1 VSTRQVWITGI
12 GAITGAGIGTAPL
25 GRMLR
30 LGTGAVCRDDAI
42 GLAVARAPDLK
53 FERMA
58 RRLDTA
64 GALFF
69 VAGLGAWRDAGL
81 TTPPDPRRTELLEG
95 SSLGPLAAALDEY
108 ARMLR
113 TGDPMRPTS
122 LVRCLAGAGGAA
134 LALRLGIRGA
144 VYHLSAGSVSAT
156 AAIGEAARRIAL
168 GESDLILTGGG
179 EATIHPA
186 IIGTFRSAGLLAADG
201 ICRPFDMA
209 RSGTVLGEGAA
220 ALVLE
225 AADHAERRGARP
237 RAVLAGFGTSS
248 EVYDMTAPDPRGTGI
263 TEAAGK
269 ALAESGLEQIGWI
282 KAHGTGTTAG
292 DASEGAGLAELF
304 GSALERIP
312 LTSLKPT
319 LGHCLGASGAVET
332 VAAVLALSQGLVPA
346 TLGTRNVDPT
356 LPRCRVPLRP
366 IASAH
371 GSALLLSEGFG
382 SRASALV
389 IRSAA

>member
-1 VSTRQVWITGI
+1 
-12 GAITGAGIGTAPL
+12 
-25 GRMLR
+25 
-30 LGTGAVCRDDAI
+30 
-42 GLAVARAPDLK
+42 
-53 FERMA
+53 
-58 RRLDTA
+58 
-64 GALFF
+64 
-69 VAGLGAWRDAGL
+69 
-81 TTPPDPRRTELLEG
+81 
-95 SSLGPLAAALDEY
+95 
-108 ARMLR
+108 
-113 TGDPMRPTS
+113 
-122 LVRCLAGAGGAA
+122 VRCLSGAGGAA

-366 IASAH
+366 VASTQ